1 MGIVPFILF
10 HADICVVNS
19 YLASA
24 LGSLVVDGVIL
35 SHAKSFRRS
44 LLQQEDVYCIYRCR
58 EVSKIK
64 RQQY

>member
-1 MGIVPFILF
+1 MMVAILTEVGGGHFCQNKTRIVGIVPCILF
-10 HADICVVNS
+10 HADICVVDS

-44 LLQQEDVYCIYRCR
+44 LH
-58 EVSKIK
+58 
-64 RQQY
+64 